1 MKKRILSIILAA
13 TLLLSVFTILPIT
26 ASAEEADVADVA
38 AEEDVAETGGSAM
51 EIKKD
56 LQNAG
61 IGLTYYYYGNRNQCP
76 YLRFIVTGGSG
87 NYRYNWYYCGDTPI
101 ESGTKFATTTAPEQQ
116 VNWEGYYYCVV
127 QDTVTSKQLR
137 TRTAQVG
144 GGSGVGVTQKLDP
157 RLMGDKLVWHES
169 QKEYTANMGD
179 NAPEDFI
186 RARYTLI
193 ANRTDTSHGNQST
206 MKRCLKLERD
216 KFTGALT
223 ARSSD
228 NSNWV
233 NGYNE
238 ASGYNFSFDEETRTY
253 SIDIQPLVAADWQ
266 YDDITYSF
274 ALYCSFYDNRKT
286 YVDDE
291 STSGSEIVGSYPAS
305 ALYNGEIVTPY
316 NGEHLYEA
324 QIMDQDYS
332 VGSVLTPNLNGGRWG
347 GKESYVD
354 VVWQY
359 KKADGTWSD
368 IGTGLTYTVKNSDLS
383 RVLRCTVKPNYK
395 GRMDGSFDR
404 ELYWPE
410 DYFPSNEIVVPV
422 DDTINISVY
431 EPKLDT
437 TADPT
442 VTFNDTCK
450 GVYFGLDT
458 STLAG
463 TGMDW
468 RRTENGSQSIW
479 NNRKFTGG
487 AQYDAVVYFKIKS
500 GYAMDASHLT
510 VYFNGKKTTNVTVD
524 RNSIVATYSW
534 TLSKPLETA
543 GCTITKPAVGGT
555 PDYNPVSLEP
565 DKYTISKVSW
575 YNISESR
582 AMTTGEKFVKDKQY
596 RISVDFAPVGNVLF
610 DSSTVFLING
620 EKMYGY
626 GQPGQMRQTYDFGYT
641 GPVEQVNSVNI
652 HIDVPTAGAHPDF
665 TPLND
670 DPDKVRVTV
679 AYWYLSEEPYP
690 HLSSSDTFE
699 AGKTYTVRLEIEGNQ
714 GYSVDTSYT
723 TVSLNGTVMS
733 TGTYSYGNNF
743 IGKQKSFTVTA
754 GGTLS
759 GYCSSYLSES
769 ESTTVE
775 LLQNGV
781 KKYNTTCTGNFV
793 TYTVS
798 NVQNGN
804 YTLRVSKKNHVT
816 RDYEITVSG
825 NTQQNVEVCPIGD
838 ISGDGKVTTKDY
850 AMANAHAQKVSL
862 LSDDYQIKCGDV
874 LKGDGKI
881 TTADAARINAAAQKI
896 DPLW

>member
-1 MKKRILSIILAA
+1 MTKRILSIILAA
-13 TLLLSVFTILPIT
+13 ILLFGVLPMT
-26 ASAEEADVADVA
+26 AYA

-51 EIKKD
+51 EIKRD
-56 LQNAG
+56 LQDAG

-76 YLRFIVTGGSG
+76 YLQFIVTGGSG

-157 RLMGDKLVWHES
+157 RLMGDKLVWQES

-228 NSNWV
+228 NFNWV

-238 ASGYNFSFDEETRTY
+238 ASGYNFAFDEETLTY
-253 SIDIQPLVAADWQ
+253 SIDVQPFVAADWQ

-274 ALYCSFYDNRKT
+274 ELYCSFYDNRKT

-368 IGTGLTYTVKNSDLS
+368 IGTGLTYTVKSSDPG
-383 RVLRCTVKPNYK
+383 RTLRCYVKPNYK
-395 GRMDGSFDR
+395 GRMDGRYDR

-410 DYFPSNEIVVPV
+410 DYFPSNEIVIPV
-422 DDTINISVY
+422 DDTINITVY
-431 EPKLDT
+431 EPKLNT

-442 VTFNDTCK
+442 VTFNDTCN
-450 GVYFGLDT
+450 GVYFGLATTD
-458 STLAG
+458 TLAK

-479 NNRKFTGG
+479 NNRTFTGG
-487 AQYDAVVYFKIKS
+487 AQYDAVVYFKVKS
-500 GYAMDASHLT
+500 GYVMDASHLT
-510 VYFNGKKTTNVTVD
+510 VYFNGKKTTDVRVEG
-524 RNSIVATYSW
+524 SYIVATYSW

-641 GPVEQVNSVNI
+641 GPVEQVSAVNI
-652 HIDVPTAGAHPDF
+652 HIDVPAAGAHPDF
-665 TPLND
+665 TPLTEE
-670 DPDKVRVTV
+670 PEKVRVTV
-679 AYWYLSEEPYP
+679 AYWYLYEEPYP
-690 HLSSSDTFE
+690 HLGSSDTFE

-754 GGTLS
+754 GGTVS
-759 GYCSSYLSES
+759 GSYTSYLSDEDTIS
-769 ESTTVE
+769 IFLMQGGSTKGIATPAGSSGTYSIPNVANGDYYLTVA
-775 LLQNGV
+775 
-781 KKYNTTCTGNFV
+781 KH
-793 TYTVS
+793 
-798 NVQNGN
+798 
-804 YTLRVSKKNHVT
+804 NHVT
-816 RDYEITVSG
+816 RQYQITVSG
-825 NTQQNVEVCPIGD
+825 NKKQDVEICPIGD
-838 ISGDGKVTTKDY
+838 ANNDGFVK
-850 AMANAHAQKVSL
+850 
-862 LSDDYQIKCGDV
+862 
-874 LKGDGKI
+874 
-881 TTADAARINAAAQKI
+881 
-896 DPLW
+896 